1 MNENVIVIL
10 FLMLLAA
17 VVAVVRWIVGNLC
30 VKVDDTIHETRIS
43 CFLLSNSAC
52 EITPASRR
60 LFSLVRRSI

>member
-30 VKVDDTIHETRIS
+30 VKVDDTIH
-43 CFLLSNSAC
+43 NSRVEKNRKKTNENSSDNLADKYK
-52 EITPASRR
+52 
-60 LFSLVRRSI
+60 